1 MSQLHDLTALEQGAA
16 IRSGDVSSTELTQ
29 HYLERSQRLSDSV
42 GAFVLITEDLAL
54 EQAQAADRLVQEH
67 GTDGLPPLFGVV
79 CPVKDLSIIANVPT
93 RFGSAVAD
101 ITLPEDDHVVARMR
115 ADGLVF
121 TGKTNTPEFGLPC
134 YTEPEVAPAA
144 RTPWDLDRSAGGSSG
159 GSAAAVAAGL
169 APIVHGSDGGGS
181 IRIPSA
187 VTGLVGIKPSR
198 GRAGVGPI
206 GELIGELATNG
217 PIARNVADAAA
228 LLDVMAYTPAESSVP
243 GPRQGSFV
251 DAARREPGQARIGF
265 YRSAPLTQSSIHPDV
280 ATALDNTASALEALG
295 HSVEEIEVPF
305 GEYLLPDFMTL
316 WTALAM
322 TAPIPPEREAE
333 LRPLTRYLR
342 DLGRQVTD
350 EKLEASWATLRAS
363 ARAAIEATEQL
374 DAVLVPT
381 LARPPARVGELR
393 DDDDPAKD
401 FQDQGEYSPF
411 CAVYNVTGQP
421 SINVP
426 MNWNADGL
434 PIGVQLVGRMYEEET
449 IISLAA
455 QLEATHS
462 WLDRTPAMW

>member
-1 MSQLHDLTALEQGAA
+1 
-16 IRSGDVSSTELTQ
+16 
-29 HYLERSQRLSDSV
+29 
-42 GAFVLITEDLAL
+42 
-54 EQAQAADRLVQEH
+54 
-67 GTDGLPPLFGVV
+67 
-79 CPVKDLSIIANVPT
+79 
-93 RFGSAVAD
+93 
-101 ITLPEDDHVVARMR
+101 
-115 ADGLVF
+115 
-121 TGKTNTPEFGLPC
+121 
-134 YTEPEVAPAA
+134 
-144 RTPWDLDRSAGGSSG
+144 
-159 GSAAAVAAGL
+159 
-169 APIVHGSDGGGS
+169 
-181 IRIPSA
+181 
-187 VTGLVGIKPSR
+187 
-198 GRAGVGPI
+198 
-206 GELIGELATNG
+206 
-217 PIARNVADAAA
+217 
-228 LLDVMAYTPAESSVP
+228 MAYTPAESSVP
-243 GPRQGSFV
+243 GPRQGSFL

-280 ATALDNTASALEALG
+280 VTALDNTASALEALG

-363 ARAAIEATEQL
+363 ARAAIEATEQF